1 MSVDNLVGEYD
12 HLKFP
17 ALKNAISHQEMSQS
31 VKKRTSNKLVLNE
44 NWYII
49 DPVSSINAM

>member
-1 MSVDNLVGEYD
+1 MSVDNLVGDYD

-31 VKKRTSNKLVLNE
+31 VKKSISNKLVLND
-44 NWYII
+44 NWYTI